1 MLYGASQGTA
11 TCSHS
16 NCHPE
21 LEARL
26 EELAALTA
34 RSKSDIVQEALIEHI
49 DDIEDLAVAR
59 QRLIESRA
67 RGEKFIPLEQLIER
81 YGMEN

>member
-1 MLYGASQGTA
+1 MFALELP
-11 TCSHS
+11 
-16 NCHPE
+16 PE

>member
-1 MLYGASQGTA
+1 MLALEL
-11 TCSHS
+11 
-16 NCHPE
+16 HPE

-34 RSKSDIVQEALIEHI
+34 RSQSDIVKEALIEHI

-59 QRLIESRA
+59 QRLIESRT

>member
-1 MLYGASQGTA
+1 MFALELS
-11 TCSHS
+11 
-16 NCHPE
+16 PE

-81 YGMEN
+81 HGMEN

>member
-1 MLYGASQGTA
+1 MLALELP
-11 TCSHS
+11 
-16 NCHPE
+16 PE

-34 RSKSDIVQEALIEHI
+34 RSKADIVHEALIEHI

-59 QRLIESRA
+59 QRLTESRA
-67 RGEKFIPLEQLIER
+67 RGEKFIPLEELIER
-81 YGMEN
+81 YGMAN

>member
-1 MLYGASQGTA
+1 MLALELP
-11 TCSHS
+11 
-16 NCHPE
+16 PE

-34 RSKSDIVQEALIEHI
+34 RSKSDMVQEALIEHI

>member
-1 MLYGASQGTA
+1 MFALELS
-11 TCSHS
+11 
-16 NCHPE
+16 PE

-34 RSKSDIVQEALIEHI
+34 RSKSDMVQEALIEHI

>member
-1 MLYGASQGTA
+1 MLALEL
-11 TCSHS
+11 
-16 NCHPE
+16 HPE

-34 RSKSDIVQEALIEHI
+34 RSKSDIVQEALFEQI

>member
-1 MLYGASQGTA
+1 MLALEL
-11 TCSHS
+11 
-16 NCHPE
+16 HPE
-21 LEARL
+21 LEVRL
-26 EELAALTA
+26 EEVAALTA

-81 YGMEN
+81 HGMEN

>member
-1 MLYGASQGTA
+1 MFALEL
-11 TCSHS
+11 
-16 NCHPE
+16 HPE
-21 LEARL
+21 LEGRL

-59 QRLIESRA
+59 QRLIEGRA

>member
-1 MLYGASQGTA
+1 MFALELS
-11 TCSHS
+11 
-16 NCHPE
+16 PE

-34 RSKSDIVQEALIEHI
+34 CSKSEIVQEALIEHI

>member
-1 MLYGASQGTA
+1 MLALELS
-11 TCSHS
+11 
-16 NCHPE
+16 PE

-26 EELAALTA
+26 AELAALTA
-34 RSKSDIVQEALIEHI
+34 RSKSDIVQEALIEQI

-59 QRLIESRA
+59 LRLIESRS

>member
-1 MLYGASQGTA
+1 MFALEL
-11 TCSHS
+11 
-16 NCHPE
+16 HPE

-34 RSKSDIVQEALIEHI
+34 RSKFDIVQEALIEHI

>member
-1 MLYGASQGTA
+1 MFALELS
-11 TCSHS
+11 S
-16 NCHPE
+16 E

-34 RSKSDIVQEALIEHI
+34 RSKSDMVQEALIEHI

>member
-1 MLYGASQGTA
+1 MYALELS
-11 TCSHS
+11 
-16 NCHPE
+16 PE

-59 QRLIESRA
+59 QRLLESRA

>member
-1 MLYGASQGTA
+1 MLALELP
-11 TCSHS
+11 
-16 NCHPE
+16 PE

-34 RSKSDIVQEALIEHI
+34 RSKSDIVQEALIEQI

-59 QRLIESRA
+59 RRLIESRA

-81 YGMEN
+81 YGMDN

>member
-1 MLYGASQGTA
+1 VFALELS
-11 TCSHS
+11 
-16 NCHPE
+16 PE

>member
-1 MLYGASQGTA
+1 MFALELS
-11 TCSHS
+11 S
-16 NCHPE
+16 E

-34 RSKSDIVQEALIEHI
+34 RSKSDMVQEALIEHI

-59 QRLIESRA
+59 QRLIEGRA

>member
-1 MLYGASQGTA
+1 MLALELP
-11 TCSHS
+11 
-16 NCHPE
+16 PE

-34 RSKSDIVQEALIEHI
+34 RSKANIVQEALIEHI

-59 QRLIESRA
+59 HRLIESRA
-67 RGEKFIPLEQLIER
+67 RREKFIPLEQLIER
-81 YGMEN
+81 YGMDN

>member
-1 MLYGASQGTA
+1 MLALEL
-11 TCSHS
+11 
-16 NCHPE
+16 HPE

-34 RSKSDIVQEALIEHI
+34 RSKSDIVQEALIEQI

>member
-1 MLYGASQGTA
+1 MLALEL
-11 TCSHS
+11 
-16 NCHPE
+16 PLE

-81 YGMEN
+81 YGMDN

>member
-1 MLYGASQGTA
+1 MLALELP
-11 TCSHS
+11 
-16 NCHPE
+16 PE

-34 RSKSDIVQEALIEHI
+34 RSKSDIVQEALLEHI

>member
-1 MLYGASQGTA
+1 MFALEL
-11 TCSHS
+11 
-16 NCHPE
+16 HPE

-34 RSKSDIVQEALIEHI
+34 RSKSEIVQEALIEQI
-49 DDIEDLAVAR
+49 DDIEDLALAR

>member
-1 MLYGASQGTA
+1 MLALEL
-11 TCSHS
+11 
-16 NCHPE
+16 HPE

-34 RSKSDIVQEALIEHI
+34 RSKSDIVQEALLEHI

>member
-1 MLYGASQGTA
+1 MFALEL
-11 TCSHS
+11 
-16 NCHPE
+16 HPE

-34 RSKSDIVQEALIEHI
+34 RSKSDIVQEALIKQI

>member
-1 MLYGASQGTA
+1 MLALELP
-11 TCSHS
+11 
-16 NCHPE
+16 PE

-26 EELAALTA
+26 EELAALTV
-34 RSKSDIVQEALIEHI
+34 RSKADIVREALIEHI

-67 RGEKFIPLEQLIER
+67 RREKFIPVEQLIER
-81 YGMEN
+81 YGMED

>member
-1 MLYGASQGTA
+1 MLALEL
-11 TCSHS
+11 
-16 NCHPE
+16 HPE

-34 RSKSDIVQEALIEHI
+34 RSKSDIVQEALFEHI

>member
-1 MLYGASQGTA
+1 MLALEL
-11 TCSHS
+11 
-16 NCHPE
+16 HPE

>member
-1 MLYGASQGTA
+1 MFALEL
-11 TCSHS
+11 
-16 NCHPE
+16 HPE

-59 QRLIESRA
+59 QRLIESRS

>member
-1 MLYGASQGTA
+1 MLALEL
-11 TCSHS
+11 
-16 NCHPE
+16 HPE
-21 LEARL
+21 LEVRL
-26 EELAALTA
+26 EEVAALTA

>member
-1 MLYGASQGTA
+1 MLALEL
-11 TCSHS
+11 
-16 NCHPE
+16 HPE

-67 RGEKFIPLEQLIER
+67 RGEKLIPLEQLIER
-81 YGMEN
+81 HGMEN

>member
-1 MLYGASQGTA
+1 MFALELT
-11 TCSHS
+11 
-16 NCHPE
+16 PE

-34 RSKSDIVQEALIEHI
+34 RSKSDLVQEALIEHI

-59 QRLIESRA
+59 KRLIESRA
-67 RGEKFIPLEQLIER
+67 RREKFIPVEELIER
-81 YGMEN
+81 YGMDD

>member
-1 MLYGASQGTA
+1 MLALEL
-11 TCSHS
+11 
-16 NCHPE
+16 HPE

-34 RSKSDIVQEALIEHI
+34 RSTSDIVQEALIKQI

>member
-1 MLYGASQGTA
+1 MLALELP
-11 TCSHS
+11 
-16 NCHPE
+16 PE

-34 RSKSDIVQEALIEHI
+34 RSKANIVQEALIEHI

>member
-1 MLYGASQGTA
+1 MLALEL
-11 TCSHS
+11 
-16 NCHPE
+16 HPE

-81 YGMEN
+81 HGMEN

>member
-1 MLYGASQGTA
+1 MLALEL
-11 TCSHS
+11 
-16 NCHPE
+16 HPE

-34 RSKSDIVQEALIEHI
+34 RSKSDIVQEALIERI
-49 DDIEDLAVAR
+49 GDIEDLAVAR

>member
-1 MLYGASQGTA
+1 MFALEL
-11 TCSHS
+11 
-16 NCHPE
+16 HPE
-21 LEARL
+21 LEGRL

>member
-1 MLYGASQGTA
+1 MFALELS
-11 TCSHS
+11 
-16 NCHPE
+16 PE

-34 RSKSDIVQEALIEHI
+34 RSKSDIVQEALIEQI

>member
-1 MLYGASQGTA
+1 MLALEL
-11 TCSHS
+11 
-16 NCHPE
+16 HPE

-26 EELAALTA
+26 EDLAALTA

>member
-1 MLYGASQGTA
+1 MLALEL
-11 TCSHS
+11 
-16 NCHPE
+16 HPE

-34 RSKSDIVQEALIEHI
+34 RSKSDIVQEALIKQI

>member
-1 MLYGASQGTA
+1 MFALELT
-11 TCSHS
+11 
-16 NCHPE
+16 PE

-34 RSKSDIVQEALIEHI
+34 RSKSDLVQEALIEQI

-67 RGEKFIPLEQLIER
+67 RREKFIPLEELIER
-81 YGMEN
+81 YGMDN